1 MAQEAQFGFFV
12 SQLAHV
18 EPEVLMIQYADI
30 QYPDLIPVDDS
41 AWDWAPQIT
50 WFSGDGT
57 GEPKEI
63 ANAGDDIPLAQLS
76 RDIHQVDVSMF
87 ALGFGYTEADIQSA
101 MRVGTNLSSEQ
112 AMNVRRLVEEK
123 IEDIIWEG
131 DTRHQWESFLNSSL
145 VTNQAAAFGDGGMNA
160 SNRLWTNKTAT
171 EILKDI
177 NTALSGVR
185 ETTSRVEMADT
196 LCLPPA
202 ACDLLSWMHLPQTDR
217 SLWSYIMENNVYTNK
232 TGRQLSI
239 YEINELDTAGPAV
252 SGTTERT
259 EGGEGTG
266 RMIAYRRSPDVLKF
280 HMPMPFSFFNP
291 RMENSLKY
299 LVDGIF
305 RTGGL
310 EIRRPGAMRYIDGIS
325 FPVA

>member
-57 GEPKEI
+57 GQPREI

-112 AMNVRRLVEEK
+112 AMNVRRLIEEK
-123 IEDIIWEG
+123 MEDIIWQG
-131 DTRHQWESFLNSSL
+131 DTRHEWESFLASTL
-145 VTNQAAAFGDGGMNA
+145 VTAAAAADGAAGGA
-160 SNRLWTNKTAT
+160 TATHWENKTAT
-171 EILKDI
+171 EILRDI
-177 NTALSGVR
+177 NAALSGVR
-185 ETTSRVEMADT
+185 TSTSRVEMADT

-239 YEINELDTAGPAV
+239 YEINELDRAATTTAVAGQ
-252 SGTTERT
+252 
-259 EGGEGTG
+259 G

-280 HMPMPFSFFNP
+280 HLPMPFSFFNP

-310 EIRRPGAMRYIDGIS
+310 EIRRPGAFRYIDGIS
-325 FPVA
+325 PAP